1 MFEIENINHIIMQCP
16 AMEVQRSIMYDKL
29 HDLDARRRTQLES
42 EPAPVLT
49 WFILGD
55 VIHGLDEKVMLNF
68 WITRIG
74 NAIYQMYREVYSGE
88 KQYEQ

>member
-1 MFEIENINHIIMQCP
+1 MQCP
-16 AMEVQRSIMYDKL
+16 AMEEEIYIMYDKL
-29 HDLDARRRTQLES
+29 YDLDARLRTQLDS
-42 EPAPVLT
+42 EPAPLLT
-49 WFILGD
+49 WLLGD
-55 VIHGLDEKVMLNF
+55 VIHGVDEQVMLNS